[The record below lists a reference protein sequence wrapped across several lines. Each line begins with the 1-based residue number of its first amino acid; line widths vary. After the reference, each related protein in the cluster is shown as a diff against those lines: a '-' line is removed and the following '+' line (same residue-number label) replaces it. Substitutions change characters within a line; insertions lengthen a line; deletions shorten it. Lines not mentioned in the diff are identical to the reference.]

1 MFTEC
6 TSKIL
11 AKNIQKYRTEKPNTD
26 KRWETQFWGVGERK
40 ECKIFF
46 KLPLHFFN
54 VAVYCKVSTL
64 RCKHETR

>member
-11 AKNIQKYRTEKPNTD
+11 AKNTQKYRTEKPNTD
-26 KRWETQFWGVGERK
+26 KRQETQFWGVGERE

-46 KLPLHFFN
+46 KLPLHLFT
-54 VAVYCKVSTL
+54 VAMSTV
-64 RCKHETR
+64 KHLH